1 MDDALY
7 LLSTTYEPNEVGV
20 EIPTN
25 KQQRVILQRN
35 SATRSEYAAAGRNG
49 LNPEYFFTIAKPEYH
64 GESICEHNGLTYT
77 IYRTYEVDE
86 DYIELYVARKGGTN
100 GEVSDD

>member
-1 MDDALY
+1 MDDELY
-7 LLSTTYEPNEVGV
+7 LLSTTYEPNAAGV
-20 EIPTN
+20 DIPTN
-25 KQQRVILQRN
+25 KRKKVIILRN
-35 SATRSEYAAAGRNG
+35 STTRSEIAAAGRDG
-49 LNPEYFFTIAKPEYH
+49 LNPEYFFTIAKPEYD
-64 GESICEHNGLTYT
+64 GERICEHNGLTYA